1 MIRGEALELGCFTTE
16 REARN
21 NLSRAEG
28 SEDNGGRVVKARV
41 TESRAH
47 WAEAGERPVK
57 RTRRSTSA
65 PFASLDEMGF

>member
-1 MIRGEALELGCFTTE
+1 MIRGEARLRLFL
-16 REARN
+16 A
-21 NLSRAEG
+21 SRSVVKHPS